1 MSTLT
6 PKLKPVV
13 NEFSESERSDI
24 ARLLIHA
31 NDLYR
36 MYNSTET
43 SSDKRKTSL
52 DKAFMLITEV
62 MNVAPNNAPA
72 MNLLGRIELDRG
84 NLKTA
89 SALFDKCLSHSPD
102 NTQYLCNKGYL
113 HIIAEEPELAITYF
127 NKALAV
133 DKSYQNAF
141 LGVARAH
148 HALQNFDIAYLHYR
162 SLINHGFDSEPI
174 LQGMLSCC
182 SQIKI
187 EQYQKALELDLFTL
201 FAHPDLPH
209 ERLGSFAAA
218 LISKKYDLGSPD
230 AMIDLQT
237 VAEDPLVYFSLL
249 NCTLPDPYVDE
260 FIALLRQTIL
270 LESIETG
277 TLRDELQ
284 VLAIA
289 IGVYN
294 ERNNYALIADPLEQE
309 KVAYLDQL
317 LIHTLHHEWTIEDV
331 SGALIIAGMYQAF
344 FSQNYAVKLT
354 AIVLE
359 DWPSALQPL
368 MQAALYR
375 RANREAFKQQFP
387 EKKDTLLLAKE
398 DLPAPFPRWQNLDFF
413 NQQSLKQELV
423 NNFHLDEALM
433 PERLLLLVAGK
444 NAAQRAFEYGHHFT
458 DVDILA
464 VESNLEN
471 LAECHLRTAEEKLTN
486 VVFWPPS
493 LAEQFLND
501 GNTIHFASVS
511 HDSKL
516 INPYFFSLIERS
528 LHKEGVMNI
537 KLSEPL
543 DPASADIRD
552 LVYNQELKD
561 TSANIRALRSTI
573 LSDKDSAY
581 WSNLIHE
588 EYFYSVDGCREAWF
602 KQENAQEYLDT
613 IIKLIAAPSWSLAK
627 VLNHYGKTISTTL
640 AEKNLHKIAKE
651 KSKHSDYS
659 LYFVKGE

>member
-6 PKLKPVV
+6 PKLKPIV
-13 NEFSESERSDI
+13 NEFSETERADI

-31 NDLYR
+31 NDLYQ

-52 DKAFMLITEV
+52 DKAFTLITEV

-84 NLKTA
+84 NITTA
-89 SALFDKCLSHSPD
+89 SALFAKCLQHSPE

-113 HIIAEEPELAITYF
+113 HIIADEPELSIDYF
-127 NKALAV
+127 NRALEV

-201 FAHPDLPH
+201 FAHPNLPH
-209 ERLGSFAAA
+209 ERLGHFAAA
-218 LISKKYDLGSPD
+218 LISKKYDLENPD
-230 AMIDLQT
+230 AMIDLKT

-249 NCTLPDPYVDE
+249 NCSLPDPYVEE
-260 FIALLRQTIL
+260 FITLLRQTIL
-270 LESIETG
+270 LESIESG
-277 TLRDELQ
+277 NLRDELQ
-284 VLAIA
+284 VLSIA

-294 ERNNYALIADPLEQE
+294 ERNNYSLITDTLEQE
-309 KVAYLDQL
+309 KVNYIDQL
-317 LIHTLHHEWTIEDV
+317 LIHTLHHDWAIEDIA
-331 SGALIIAGMYQAF
+331 GALLVVGMYQAF

-354 AIVLE
+354 AIDLE

-368 MQAALYR
+368 MQVALYR

-387 EKKDTLLLAKE
+387 EKKETLLLAKE
-398 DLPAPFPRWQNLDFF
+398 DLPAPFPRWHNLDFF
-413 NQQSLKQELV
+413 NQQSLKQELI
-423 NNFHLDEALM
+423 NNFHLNETLM
-433 PERLLLLVAGK
+433 PDRLLLLVAGK
-444 NAAQRAFEYGHHFT
+444 NAAQRAFEYAHHFT

-471 LAECHLRTAEEKLTN
+471 LAECHLRAAEEKLTN

-493 LAEQFLND
+493 LAEQFLSD
-501 GNTIHFASVS
+501 GNSIHFASIS
-511 HDSKL
+511 NDSKL
-516 INPYFFSLIERS
+516 VSPYFFSLIERN
-528 LHKEGVMNI
+528 LHKDGVINI
-537 KLSEPL
+537 KLCEPL
-543 DPASADIRD
+543 DQASADIRD
-552 LVYNQELKD
+552 LVSNQELKD
-561 TSANIRALRSTI
+561 SSENIRALRSTI
-573 LSDKDSAY
+573 LSDKGSAY

-602 KQENAQEYLDT
+602 NQANQQVFLDN
-613 IIKLIAAPSWSLAK
+613 IIHLIDTSCWTLSK
-627 VLNHYGKTISTTL
+627 VLNHYGKTISITL
-640 AEKNLHKIAKE
+640 AEKNLKKIAKE

-659 LYFVKGE
+659 LYFVKQ